1 MVGDIDGELD
11 EGQGIRRAL
20 EAIEGTIRVRFLY

>member
-1 MVGDIDGELD
+1 VVTEIDGAVD
-11 EGQGIRRAL
+11 EADLRAEL